1 MATTDIL
8 LLKPIEK
15 LGNEGDHV
23 QVKAGFARN
32 YLFPKMMAVP
42 VNHANRKQIGA
53 LVKRREERLTNEL
66 STAQEIAK
74 KIENLHIAI
83 AMKTGPG
90 GKLFG
95 SVTAQYL
102 HEQLT
107 AHDVKI
113 DRKQIA
119 LSSPVKSLGKHNAKI
134 KVHAELSVDLE
145 FEVVSE
151 NPIDKES

>member
-8 LLKPIEK
+8 LLTPINK

-23 QVKAGFARN
+23 QVKAGYARN
-32 YLFPKMMAVP
+32 FLFPKKMAVP
-42 VNHANRKQIGA
+42 VNHANRKQIEA
-53 LVKRREERLTNEL
+53 LVKRREERMVHEL
-66 STAQEIAK
+66 SYAQEIAK

-95 SVTAQYL
+95 SVTAQTL
-102 HEQLT
+102 HEQLS
-107 AHDVKI
+107 AQELKI
-113 DRKQIA
+113 ERRQIG
-119 LSSPVKSLGKHNAKI
+119 LYSPVKTLGKHQAKI
-134 KVHAELSVDLE
+134 KVHPEVSVELE

>member
-1 MATTDIL
+1 MATTEIL
-8 LLKPIEK
+8 LLRPIDK

-23 QVKAGFARN
+23 QVKAGYARN
-32 YLFPKMMAVP
+32 FLFPKKMAVP
-42 VNHANRKQIGA
+42 VNRANRKQIES
-53 LVKRREERLTNEL
+53 LVKRRQERMVHEL
-66 STAQEIAK
+66 SNAQEIAK

-95 SVTAQYL
+95 AVTVQTL
-102 HEQLT
+102 HEQLI
-107 AHDVKI
+107 AHELKIERRQIGLNSSVKT
-113 DRKQIA
+113 
-119 LSSPVKSLGKHNAKI
+119 LGKHSAKI
-134 KVHAELSVDLE
+134 KVHPELTVDLE

>member
-1 MATTDIL
+1 MAITDIL

-15 LGNEGDHV
+15 LGNEVDHV
-23 QVKAGFARN
+23 QVKAGYARN
-32 YLFPKMMAVP
+32 FLFPKLMAVP
-42 VNHANRKQIGA
+42 VNHANRKQIDA
-53 LVKRREERLTNEL
+53 LIKRREARLTNEL
-66 STAQEIAK
+66 STAQGIAN

-95 SVTAQYL
+95 SVTTQHL

-107 AHDVKI
+107 THDVKI
-113 DRKQIA
+113 ERRQIA
-119 LSSPVKSLGKHNAKI
+119 LNNPVKSLGKHNAKI
-134 KVHAELSVDLE
+134 KVHAELFIDLE